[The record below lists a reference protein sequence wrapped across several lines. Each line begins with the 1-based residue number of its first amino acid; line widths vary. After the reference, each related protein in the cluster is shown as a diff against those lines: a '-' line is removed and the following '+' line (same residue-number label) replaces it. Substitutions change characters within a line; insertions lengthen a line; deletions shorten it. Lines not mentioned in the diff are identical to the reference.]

1 MTLAIVVGAAILLG
15 AGYLLRRQG
24 LDTLEFRDGRIRLV
38 RVPAPAAEKA
48 DCTRRQ
54 RET

>member
-1 MTLAIVVGAAILLG
+1 MTLALLIGAAILLG
-15 AGYLLRRQG
+15 AGYVLRRQG

-48 DCTRRQ
+48 DSTRR
-54 RET
+54 EENY